1 MPILIK
7 GSGSVKEPMLQ
18 SKSITPTGSGAW
30 YSPDSG
36 YDGFSSF
43 TVGKRNASI
52 VPSTG
57 NAAASQVR
65 SGKKFRS
72 GGVLRTGTMKD
83 VEAPIPGLITSFN
96 SDNTKLTVEASYIPS
111 VGYIA
116 DAEPKSLSKEVAIP
130 QSDDTQ
136 YACTVLTDYVNAWND
151 DGLPY
156 INIYVS
162 TSSYSGKTLKYII
175 LSARSDLRTW
185 STSENQPLMC
195 AVHVDVAADK
205 AYTTEII
212 PDNTFGQ
219 YGIATISNV
228 SSSSNGVLWY
238 TVSVDDGDTTT
249 IQFRFSDSGLA
260 LTYNYMLIYQ

>member
-7 GSGSVKEPMLQ
+7 GSGGMKEPVLQ
-18 SKSITPTGSGAW
+18 SKSITSTGNGAW

-65 SGKKFRS
+65 NGKKFRS

-83 VEAPIPGLITSFN
+83 VDAPIPSLSTSFN
-96 SDNTKLTVEASYIPS
+96 SDNTKLTVTASYIPS

-116 DAEPKSLSKEVAIP
+116 DAEPKSMSKEVAIP
-130 QSDDTQ
+130 QSDDTH
-136 YACTVLTDYVNAWND
+136 ACTVFTDYVNAWND

-175 LSARSDLRTW
+175 LSARNDLRTW
-185 STSENQPLMC
+185 SASENQPLMC
-195 AVHVDVAADK
+195 VVHVDVAADK

-228 SSSSNGVLWY
+228 SSPSNGVLWY
-238 TVSVDDGDTTT
+238 TVSADDGGTTT